1 MKALLRQCFFISIIT
16 EDLALKRT
24 TNYAL
29 PDWEKSDFI
38 QMSDFND
45 LTHKLDTALK
55 SHDDTLNTKT
65 DTSSVTAVQQEVAAA
80 REANCLVKL
89 AGPLVTTAANAAM
102 EFDLSQVDMTKVAAL
117 FVVFSAGGSGEIKLS
132 ANDTVVSSI
141 CSNNFIIGVIS
152 IAVLIHNK
160 EHGISVGNNRVGEAS
175 NGSGLA
181 LGNGNCASVVAVH
194 IRGVAILNKVIRTVS
209 IHGVGEDAVVV
220 GIVVGVVISNL
231 RSENF
236 HNAGIV
242 VRGDSIID
250 RSNRSTSNLGTISKN
265 EVSKSLAASNS
276 AVVVLPRNLFD
287 HNVVNRG
294 SDHTNQVAIRVN
306 DGIPSGSSV
315 GGTLDVTAIELVSI
329 VVLVSARV
337 VVAAV
342 VPYA

>member
-1 MKALLRQCFFISIIT
+1 MVSV
-16 EDLALKRT
+16 LAT
-24 TNYAL
+24 TVLVKPAMVAVL
-29 PDWEKSDFI
+29 PLV
-38 QMSDFND
+38 M
-45 LTHKLDTALK
+45 
-55 SHDDTLNTKT
+55 
-65 DTSSVTAVQQEVAAA
+65 VTA
-80 REANCLVKL
+80 
-89 AGPLVTTAANAAM
+89 P
-102 EFDLSQVDMTKVAAL
+102 
-117 FVVFSAGGSGEIKLS
+117 
-132 ANDTVVSSI
+132 
-141 CSNNFIIGVIS
+141 
-152 IAVLIHNK
+152 VLWP
-160 EHGISVGNNRVGEAS
+160 
-175 NGSGLA
+175 
-181 LGNGNCASVVAVH
+181 VH

-250 RSNRSTSNLGTISKN
+250 RSNRSTSNLGTISK
-265 EVSKSLAASNS
+265 SLAASNS

-294 SDHTNQVAIRVN
+294 SNHTNQVAIRVN

>member
-1 MKALLRQCFFISIIT
+1 MLSLFITRNMVSV
-16 EDLALKRT
+16 LAT
-24 TNYAL
+24 TVLVKPAMVAVL
-29 PDWEKSDFI
+29 PLV
-38 QMSDFND
+38 M
-45 LTHKLDTALK
+45 
-55 SHDDTLNTKT
+55 
-65 DTSSVTAVQQEVAAA
+65 VTA
-80 REANCLVKL
+80 
-89 AGPLVTTAANAAM
+89 P
-102 EFDLSQVDMTKVAAL
+102 
-117 FVVFSAGGSGEIKLS
+117 
-132 ANDTVVSSI
+132 
-141 CSNNFIIGVIS
+141 
-152 IAVLIHNK
+152 VLWP
-160 EHGISVGNNRVGEAS
+160 
-175 NGSGLA
+175 
-181 LGNGNCASVVAVH
+181 VH

-265 EVSKSLAASNS
+265 EVSKSLAASNN

-294 SDHTNQVAIRVN
+294 SNHTNQVAIRVN